1 MRNAATLRA
10 QIEEMLEARIP
21 SALTLKNRPVQEV
34 ISCGINEID
43 RLQAFPRGIL
53 SEICGLPSTGK
64 TTLLHGLLAT
74 CTSAGEAAAVID
86 VSDAFDPV
94 SASQAGVVLSEL
106 LWVRCGGLRA
116 SPHGKPLSTLE
127 QALGATEYLLQ
138 SGGFGLLAL
147 DLGNLEEKEVMRVPL
162 SSWFRFRRAVEGTR
176 SLFLVIGR
184 QPSAGTSSATVLD
197 LSQMGIDIEENSTAS
212 KSRHIGGD
220 CLIQTLRTRGELHR
234 CQMRKPVR
242 SVRSTGEFATCL
254 QSYR

>member
-10 QIEEMLEARIP
+10 QIEEMLDARIP
-21 SALTLKNRPVQEV
+21 SALTPKTRSIQEV

-43 RLQAFPRGIL
+43 RMDAFCRGAL

-74 CTSAGEAAAVID
+74 CTAAGEAAAVID

-94 SASQAGVVLSEL
+94 TASQAGVVLSEL
-106 LWVRCGGLRA
+106 LWVRCGLH
-116 SPHGKPLSTLE
+116 SYSHGKPLSALE

-147 DLGNLEEKEVMRVPL
+147 DLGDLKEREVMRVPL
-162 SSWFRFRRAVEGTR
+162 SSWFRFRRAVEDTR

-197 LSQMGIDIEENSTAS
+197 LSQTGIDIEENSTAS

-242 SVRSTGEFATCL
+242 SVRSTGEFATRL